1 MITLHHIQIH
11 NMKNILTAALFTTIT
26 TAAFAQNQGNSAV
39 RVQFTDNSPV
49 AVSIDGRYYDD
60 RSSSVLADNLSS
72 GSHTMII
79 YRGGRSSQQG
89 RSAVVKEMT
98 LRLEPNVTTTYSVG
112 PDGYT
117 TTSRE
122 PYPANNNDRGYD
134 NRNGNN
140 NGGYGNNDDRYGDR
154 NDNRGGNYRD
164 NRNQSS
170 QYDDRDDRYNGNN
183 RPNNNQN
190 TPDDNRY
197 DRRGD
202 RRGGGY
208 GRGYHRRHEGRYNDR
223 NNEPDMPEYV
233 MLETTDITSIKA
245 KAQKKIKDADKL
257 TVIKNEIGDRGF
269 TTEQAR
275 TMLRWMK
282 GETARLDFAKWAY
295 QNVSD
300 IENFSKLNTEFK
312 LAKSKTELNNLSSGD
327 Y

>member
-1 MITLHHIQIH
+1 
-11 NMKNILTAALFTTIT
+11 MKNILTAALFTTIT
-26 TAAFAQNQGNSAV
+26 TAALAQNQGNSAV
-39 RVQFTDNSPV
+39 RVMFTDNAPIS
-49 AVSIDGRYYDD
+49 VSIDGRYYDD
-60 RSSSVLADNLSS
+60 RSSAVLVDNLSS

-98 LRLEPNVTTTYSVG
+98 LRLDPNMTTTYSVG
-112 PDGYT
+112 SDGYT

-122 PYPANNNDRGYD
+122 PYPANSNDRGYD
-134 NRNGNN
+134 NRGGSNN
-140 NGGYGNNDDRYGDR
+140 AGYGSNDDRYDDR
-154 NDNRGGNYRD
+154 NDNRGSNYRG
-164 NRNQSS
+164 NRRDDDQP

-183 RPNNNQN
+183 TQNNG
-190 TPDDNRY
+190 DNRY

-202 RRGGGY
+202 RRGYGY
-208 GRGYHRRHEGRYNDR
+208 GRRYHRRYEGRDNDR
-223 NNEPDMPEYV
+223 NNEQDMAEYV
-233 MLETTDITSIKA
+233 MLETTDITTIKA
-245 KAQKKIKDADKL
+245 KAQKKIKDTDKL

-275 TMLRWMK
+275 TMLRWLK

-300 IENFSKLNTEFK
+300 IENFSKLKTEFK
-312 LAKSKTELNNLSSGD
+312 LAKSKTELNNLSSGE